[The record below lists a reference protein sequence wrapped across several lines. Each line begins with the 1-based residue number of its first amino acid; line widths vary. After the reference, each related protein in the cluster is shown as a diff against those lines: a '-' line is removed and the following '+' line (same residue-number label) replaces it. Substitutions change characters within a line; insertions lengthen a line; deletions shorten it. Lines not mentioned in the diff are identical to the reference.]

1 MFLKDKVLP
10 LIGTVLQTSQL
21 EPIKLRVL
29 VCLTDFV
36 PILDKRA
43 VELGVLPILEASVPV
58 DRTPNL
64 MVMQPLPSF
73 CFKRDLKFFL
83 FLQM

>member
-1 MFLKDKVLP
+1 
-10 LIGTVLQTSQL
+10 
-21 EPIKLRVL
+21 
-29 VCLTDFV
+29 
-36 PILDKRA
+36 LDKRA

-73 CFKRDLKFFL
+73 
-83 FLQM
+83 